1 MIQFDL
7 FAHAKVCKLGVTLH
21 GEHHIF
27 WFDVAMD
34 VTLKIYQSN
43 WKSKYP
49 LMKELKSKNK
59 LCCME
64 GSSLLIESFA
74 L

>member
-1 MIQFDL
+1 M
-7 FAHAKVCKLGVTLH
+7 TLL
-21 GEHHIF
+21 GEHHVF
-27 WFDVAMD
+27 WFDVAME
-34 VTLKIYQSN
+34 VTLKANWSN
-43 WKSKYP
+43 WKRKYL
-49 LMKELKSKNK
+49 LMKELERKNE